1 MAKIK
6 KQYLKIHPY
15 KLIEEG
21 FHKDRAMVSES
32 LFSLANEYSGIRAF
46 FDEDY
51 SGDQLIGTYY
61 NGIIEYGDEI
71 PNAYKGIAK
80 RTHFTIN
87 STNWV
92 KIRIKYKNEILD
104 LNKSEFDNFRRELDF
119 RDGKYI
125 REFTWIVDNNRINIR
140 FERLLNM
147 VNVHEGAVRLILS
160 SDHEVELNVDFIL
173 DAHIKHWGTKCY
185 WNVIDKDL
193 ENQILVL
200 KTLTTNQYL
209 ATGMYITNLEN
220 KEVKFVDNELI
231 VSSKIIVN
239 SEKKIIDRLVINDAS
254 KTPVDVENFK
264 KACRTQLFLLKTKG
278 FDGIYEENKRY
289 FNRVFSKNDI
299 VIEGDKANQQGIRF
313 CLFEL
318 EQTYH
323 GFEKDN
329 NIGAK
334 GLTGEAYSG
343 HAFWDSETYC
353 LPYYLFNNK
362 EASKD
367 LLLFRYNTLN
377 EAKKRAK
384 DLDCDGACFPIATRT
399 GEEACTLW
407 QHASCQFQPTTAV
420 SYAIEH
426 YMNVF
431 NDREFMQNYGIEML
445 IEIAKFLITRGE
457 YSKDGKYFGYYGVMG
472 PDEFQIMV
480 NQNTYTNFMAKKSF
494 EYLLKIKN
502 DKNYKFD
509 EIEKKCG
516 VDKKFYSKIKR
527 AMNKMLILYDE
538 KTKLFEQ
545 HDGFFKLPHVD
556 ASKIPDKD
564 FPLYAHWSYDRIFR
578 NDLIKQPDVLMFMLL
593 YNQDFTI
600 DQIKAN
606 YEYYEPL
613 CIHESSLSPSVHSVL
628 ASQIN
633 KEKEAYDFFR
643 FATRLDLDDYNN
655 NTKEGIHMTSI
666 AAAWLN
672 IVYGFG
678 GLRSDRKILSIAPT
692 LPKKWKSYT
701 FNLTINDNFMKFKVD
716 KEQLSIL
723 NEGSDTKIKIY
734 GHLKNIKR
742 GVNIFKR

>member
-92 KIRIKYKNEILD
+92 KIRVKYKNEILD
-104 LNKSEFDNFRRELDF
+104 LNKSAFDNFRRELDF

-147 VNVHEGAVRLILS
+147 VNVHEGAVRLIIS
-160 SDHEVELNVDFIL
+160 SDHEIELNVDFIL

-231 VSSKIIVN
+231 VSSKIVVN

-431 NDREFMQNYGIEML
+431 NDREFMQNYGI
-445 IEIAKFLITRGE
+445 
-457 YSKDGKYFGYYGVMG
+457 
-472 PDEFQIMV
+472 
-480 NQNTYTNFMAKKSF
+480 
-494 EYLLKIKN
+494 
-502 DKNYKFD
+502 
-509 EIEKKCG
+509 
-516 VDKKFYSKIKR
+516 
-527 AMNKMLILYDE
+527 
-538 KTKLFEQ
+538 
-545 HDGFFKLPHVD
+545 
-556 ASKIPDKD
+556 
-564 FPLYAHWSYDRIFR
+564 
-578 NDLIKQPDVLMFMLL
+578 
-593 YNQDFTI
+593 
-600 DQIKAN
+600 
-606 YEYYEPL
+606 
-613 CIHESSLSPSVHSVL
+613 
-628 ASQIN
+628 
-633 KEKEAYDFFR
+633 
-643 FATRLDLDDYNN
+643 
-655 NTKEGIHMTSI
+655 
-666 AAAWLN
+666 
-672 IVYGFG
+672 
-678 GLRSDRKILSIAPT
+678 
-692 LPKKWKSYT
+692 
-701 FNLTINDNFMKFKVD
+701 
-716 KEQLSIL
+716 
-723 NEGSDTKIKIY
+723 
-734 GHLKNIKR
+734 
-742 GVNIFKR
+742 